1 MTTFRQRKRVGVRDP
16 AGIFLGAAGSRS
28 MSLFLG
34 AFAKWAKL
42 MVIPNG

>member
-28 MSLFLG
+28 LFLR